1 MLGLFGGV
9 CLGHTVWEVSM
20 PDPGSLPSLLVVGT
34 KSRMGFAECFTV
46 HRNGLIF
53 AFSFI
58 AKPPMG
64 GGLTTYLY
72 LFIVIPA
79 GCAYLLQ
86 GYHN

>member
-1 MLGLFGGV
+1 
-9 CLGHTVWEVSM
+9 M
-20 PDPGSLPSLLVVGT
+20 PDPGSLLSLLVVRT

-46 HRNGLIF
+46 HRYGLIF

-64 GGLTTYLY
+64 WELTTYLY

-79 GCAYLLQ
+79 GYVYLLQ
-86 GYHN
+86 RYHN